1 MEARKSLRYGGTAEQ
16 DVERE
21 GVGDAGTAFNFPCAT
36 AFRPSVTGSLKCSP
50 GFQY

>member
-1 MEARKSLRYGGTAEQ
+1 MEARKSLRYGGPAEQ

-21 GVGDAGTAFNFPCAT
+21 GVGDADTAFNFPCAT